1 MNSRELKGR
10 FPDEYK
16 QFFSSCV
23 KVVSAPHVFFW
34 TGDFSNF
41 YGGLAVCSKI
51 PLRLYVGL
59 ERIAKDDFEIQGEF
73 KAYFSSKGKFQIL
86 KLDDYILNALQSSLE
101 KDFKGYRIRFF
112 SELPLGSSLGGLGA
126 MSACLAR
133 LADSKKFLK
142 KKAIDL
148 SKSLQ
153 RGRKSAATA
162 LGCMIDSP
170 YPIVYTH
177 CNNKPMAKGLDE
189 VLDLPKDA
197 IWPIDFGLIFSGKLV
212 RGGAVISSAREMQDV
227 SRNLQKEAMEILGS
241 YNGSFWDDYLKML
254 NHVACQCLVGIKRVF
269 CQAREA
275 DIAFLFST
283 LNQYQN
289 LLYFLGISTPT
300 INKIYSAVHKDANYL
315 DNKVGSGCKLTGVGR
330 GGDVLFAIPY
340 GEIREKIQK
349 TVGRISR
356 RDNREVSLDYASWID
371 GIESKGLIV
380 EQDIASA
387 KLSAFL
393 QRGMSLLEVFEGGAL
408 SEKIVGSNNI
418 NREKIDLILDLDTGK
433 IIFKGRKPDSSEIF
447 SQKATVEI
455 LIKILRSD
463 GLKIT
468 NRDLPAS
475 YGKNRFD
482 LQSKIISPLEKL
494 TKLSFDIKGGMYDD
508 FSLELKFFNIS
519 IGIVRKIS

>member
-1 MNSRELKGR
+1 MNSGELKKR

-16 QFFSSCV
+16 RFFSSCT

-41 YGGLAVCSKI
+41 YGGLAICSKI
-51 PLRLYVGL
+51 PLRFYVGL
-59 ERIAKDDFEIQGEF
+59 ERIAKGDFEIQGEL
-73 KAYFSSKGKFQIL
+73 KAYFSSKNKFQTL
-86 KLDDYILNALQSSLE
+86 KLDDYIINALYSSSK

-112 SELPLGSSLGGLGA
+112 SELPLGSSLGGLGSI
-126 MSACLAR
+126 SACLAR
-133 LADSKKFLK
+133 LAGGSKTLE
-142 KKAIDL
+142 KKAINL

-162 LGCMIDSP
+162 LGCMTDSS
-170 YPIVYTH
+170 YPVVYVH
-177 CNNKPMAKGLDE
+177 CDNEPRAMSLDE
-189 VLDLPKDA
+189 MLDLPKDA

-227 SRNLQKEAMEILGS
+227 SRNLQKEAKEILGS
-241 YNGSFWDDYLKML
+241 YDGSFWDDYLKIL
-254 NHVACQCLVGIKRVF
+254 NHVACQCLVGMKRVF
-269 CQAREA
+269 LQAREA

-315 DNKVGSGCKLTGVGR
+315 DNKVGSGCKVTGVGR
-330 GGDVLFAIPY
+330 GGDVLFAVPY
-340 GEIREKIQK
+340 GEIREKIKK

-356 RDNREVSLDYASWID
+356 RGNRGVSLDYASWID
-371 GIESKGLIV
+371 GVESKGLIV

-393 QRGMSLLEVFEGGAL
+393 QKGMSLLEFFEGGSS
-408 SEKIVGSNNI
+408 SEKIIDSNNI

-433 IIFKGRKPDSSEIF
+433 ITFKGKKLDSSEIF

-455 LIKILRSD
+455 LSKVLKSD
-463 GLKIT
+463 NLKIT
-468 NRDLPAS
+468 NRDLPVS

-482 LQSKIISPLEKL
+482 LQSKITSPLEKL
-494 TKLSFDIKGGMYDD
+494 TKLSFDVKGGMYDD

-519 IGIVRKIS
+519 IGIIRKIS